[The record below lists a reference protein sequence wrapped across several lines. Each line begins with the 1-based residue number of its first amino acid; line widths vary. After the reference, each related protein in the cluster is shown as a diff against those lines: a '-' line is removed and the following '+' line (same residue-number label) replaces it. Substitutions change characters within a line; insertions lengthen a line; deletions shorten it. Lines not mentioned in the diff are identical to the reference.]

1 MKVSVAC
8 MTGLAQALLAGAALS
23 VLAAAPSSAQAPDAP
38 QLTLHSGAYHSKS
51 NMGDPKNAET
61 YTSTA
66 TFTGTFSESEL
77 YGKWTE
83 LWALTAPD
91 CNHVKLKFPKSTPAA
106 KIKVIE
112 MGGDDELFYK
122 LESKKAASDS
132 FSGEIEGHGCG
143 KHTNLNLI
151 INTDLTI
158 SH

>member
-8 MTGLAQALLAGAALS
+8 MTRLAQALLAGAALS
-23 VLAAAPSSAQAPDAP
+23 VFAAAPSSAQAPVAP
-38 QLTLHSGAYHSKS
+38 QLKLHSGTYHSKT
-51 NMGDPKNAET
+51 NIGDPKNAET

-83 LWALTAPD
+83 LWALTVPD
-91 CNHVKLKFPKSTPAA
+91 CKHVKVKFPKSTSAA
-106 KIKVIE
+106 RIKLIE
-112 MGGDDELFYK
+112 KAGDYILFYK
-122 LESKKAASDS
+122 LESKTAASDS
-132 FSGEIEGHGCG
+132 FSGEIEGLGCG
-143 KHTNLNLI
+143 RHTNLNLL